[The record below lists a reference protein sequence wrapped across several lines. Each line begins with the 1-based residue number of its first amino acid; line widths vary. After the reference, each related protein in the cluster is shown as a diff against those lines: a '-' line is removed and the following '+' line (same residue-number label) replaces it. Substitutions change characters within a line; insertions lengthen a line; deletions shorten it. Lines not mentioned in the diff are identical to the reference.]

1 MARIYHTDRKTGIQ
15 YVYESE
21 SYWDSEKKQPRSRR
35 TIIGKV
41 DPETGEIV
49 PTRKYTRKNKES
61 SVSNEQEFMERIRVL
76 EEQVKKLGEEKK
88 ALIQDM
94 QKLLSQYNT

>member
-1 MARIYHTDRKTGIQ
+1 
-15 YVYESE
+15 
-21 SYWDSEKKQPRSRR
+21 
-35 TIIGKV
+35 
-41 DPETGEIV
+41 
-49 PTRKYTRKNKES
+49 
-61 SVSNEQEFMERIRVL
+61 MERIRVL

>member
-15 YVYESE
+15 YVYESV